1 MRHRTLLAALAL
13 LAAAGTGFAQGY
25 DWQIGGRG
33 VFIAGGTPSAAVG
46 DTGTLLDLDNGGGLE
61 VNAWLM
67 FSERF
72 GAELSLGGVSQ
83 QLHAVG
89 GSTCC
94 GGVDAGR
101 VWLLPLAV
109 LAQYHQPVYGNWDPY
124 VGVGV
129 AWAAPIFS
137 ESQELEG
144 AGIVQLDL
152 DGNPGIAVQIGA
164 NYDLD
169 NRWYANLDL
178 RYLGVTLDARVRL
191 EDGDAP
197 PVTLDIKPW
206 VFGIGFGYRF

>member
-1 MRHRTLLAALAL
+1 MNHRTSLAALVV
-13 LAAAGTGFAQGY
+13 LAAAGTAFAQGY
-25 DWQIGGRG
+25 DWQIGVRG
-33 VFIAGGTPSAAVG
+33 LFVSGGGASEVVG

-83 QLHAVG
+83 QLRAVG
-89 GSTCC
+89 EPTCC
-94 GGVDAGR
+94 GGIDAGR
-101 VWLLPLAV
+101 VLLVPVTV

-124 VGVGV
+124 VGIGV
-129 AWAAPIFS
+129 AWAPPIFS
-137 ESQELEG
+137 MSQELEG
-144 AGIVQLDL
+144 AGVVQLDL
-152 DGNPGIAVQIGA
+152 DGNPGIAVQVGA
-164 NYDLD
+164 NYNLD

-191 EDGDAP
+191 AEGDVE

-206 VFGIGFGYRF
+206 VLGIGFGYRF